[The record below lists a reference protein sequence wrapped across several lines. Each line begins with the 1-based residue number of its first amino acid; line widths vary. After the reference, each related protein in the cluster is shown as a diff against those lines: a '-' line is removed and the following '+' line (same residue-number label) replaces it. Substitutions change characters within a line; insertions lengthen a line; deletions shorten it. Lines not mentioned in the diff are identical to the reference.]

1 MKKIIAASIL
11 SLMSLGVVS
20 TNASAEFAMYYGR
33 EEVEPEE
40 CEEAAIK
47 GFNVKEEQNEH
58 FSMGKETSSWDST
71 HYIVYDEHFYELY
84 FVKLNKE
91 GFYVECHKS
100 HYIKRDEV
108 IQPHE

>member
-1 MKKIIAASIL
+1 ML
-11 SLMSLGVVS
+11 SGVVS

-40 CEEAAIK
+40 CEKAATK
-47 GFNVKEEQNEH
+47 GFNVKEEQNDH

-100 HYIKRDEV
+100 CYIERDKV
-108 IQPHE
+108 FQPHE

>member
-1 MKKIIAASIL
+1 MKKIIAASVL
-11 SLMSLGVVS
+11 SLMLIGVGS
-20 TNASAEFAMYYGR
+20 ANAIAEFAMYYGR
-33 EEVEPEE
+33 EGVEPEE
-40 CEEAAIK
+40 CEEATIK

-71 HYIVYDEHFYELY
+71 HYIVYDGHFYELY

-100 HYIKRDEV
+100 YYIERDKV
-108 IQPHE
+108 IQPYE

>member
-1 MKKIIAASIL
+1 MKKIITASIL
-11 SLMSLGVVS
+11 SLILLGICS
-20 TNASAEFAMYYGR
+20 TNASAEFGMYYGR

-47 GFNVKEEQNEH
+47 GSKVKEEHNEH

-71 HYIVYDEHFYELY
+71 HYIVYDKYFYELY
-84 FVKLNKE
+84 FVKLNEE

-100 HYIKRDEV
+100 YYIERDKV
-108 IQPHE
+108 IQPYE

>member
-11 SLMSLGVVS
+11 SLMLLGVVS

-40 CEEAAIK
+40 CEKAAIK
-47 GFNVKEEQNEH
+47 GFNVKEEQNDH

-100 HYIKRDEV
+100 YYIERDKV